1 MSNVFMLHG
10 PIYLVYIFIISD
22 VYFTVIEWCWVHS
35 TITGNR
41 FFLYLNTKL
50 KYMFAVKICCLS
62 FPKFIHSYT
71 SYTNVN
77 VTVHINSS

>member
-1 MSNVFMLHG
+1 MVKCMNFSKFKSEALKND
-10 PIYLVYIFIISD
+10 SC
-22 VYFTVIEWCWVHS
+22 VIEWCWVHS

-50 KYMFAVKICCLS
+50 KYLFAVKICCLT

-71 SYTNVN
+71 SYN
-77 VTVHINSS
+77 VTVYIK